1 MALLGQNVDYTDKD
15 FDSLRAR
22 LISLVR
28 SAFPEW
34 TDFNVANVGNILLE
48 SFAFVGDVLLFYQ
61 DRQASESRITTAQ
74 LRKSLLAL
82 TKLLGYEPAGA
93 SAATVEL
100 TVTLAA
106 VPVGDVTFSA
116 GDTFRTLEITD
127 PAVFQVLA
135 DTVLPGGT
143 SPPVALL
150 QVENSRDSQEV
161 FSATGL
167 ANQAIILA
175 DTPYIDGTA
184 SVVAANGAYTEV
196 DNFLDST
203 SADRHYTL
211 EVDENDRATITF
223 GNGINGA
230 IPSGSITVD
239 YKTGGGADG
248 NVEAGAI
255 QRPDQSYTDS
265 LANPVNIASVTNA
278 LPASGGADRETVEQI
293 RFNAPESLRVLN
305 RTVAREDYE
314 INARKVPGVARA
326 LMLTSN
332 ERPAIEEN
340 TGHLHVI
347 PDGGGLPTQTLK
359 DAVYTQVTETF
370 PNTLTFVVSVLD
382 PEYLTVDVQA
392 TVHLARGASAAT
404 VDAAIKA
411 NLASFFALENADGSI
426 NTNVDFGANLLDV
439 DGEQANEI
447 AWSDV
452 FNVVRDTAGV
462 RKIGDTL
469 GSFVLN
475 GEQRDVDIEPQ
486 QFPILGSVVLLN
498 GDTGGTLA

>member
-1 MALLGQNVDYTDKD
+1 MSLLGQNVDYTDKD

-34 TDFNVANVGNILLE
+34 TDFNVANVGNVLLE

-74 LRKSLLAL
+74 LRKSLLGLA
-82 TKLLGYEPAGA
+82 KLLGYEPAGA
-93 SAATVEL
+93 AAATVEL
-100 TVTLAA
+100 TVTLSA
-106 VPVGDVTFSA
+106 VPVGNVVFAA

-127 PAVFQVLA
+127 PVVFQVLT
-135 DTVLPGGT
+135 DTTLPGGT
-143 SPPVALL
+143 DPPVVLL
-150 QVENSRDSQEV
+150 QVENSSDSQEV
-161 FSATGL
+161 FSSTGL
-167 ANQAIILA
+167 ANQEITLA

-184 SVVAANGAYTEV
+184 SVVAADGSYTEV
-196 DNFLDST
+196 DNFLSST

-223 GNGINGA
+223 GNGINGT

-239 YKTGGGADG
+239 YQTGGGSTG

-255 QRPDQSYTDS
+255 QRSDQNYTDS
-265 LANPVNIASVTNA
+265 LANPITIASVTNL
-278 LPASGGADRETVEQI
+278 LPATGGDDRETVEQI
-293 RFNAPESLRVLN
+293 RFNAPESLRTLT

-314 INARKVPGVARA
+314 INARAVAGVSRA

-332 ERPAIEEN
+332 ERAAIAEN
-340 TGHLHVI
+340 TGQLHII

-359 DAVYTQVTETF
+359 DAVYTQVTETY
-370 PNTLTFVVSVLD
+370 PNTLTFLVDVVD

-392 TVHLARGASAAT
+392 TVFLARGASATT
-404 VDAAIKA
+404 VNAAIRA
-411 NLASFFALENADGSI
+411 NLAAFFALENDDGSV

-439 DGEQANEI
+439 DGEPTGEI

-452 FNVVRDTAGV
+452 FNVVRDTTGV
-462 RKIGDTL
+462 RKLGDTL

-475 GEQRDVDIEPQ
+475 GEQRDVAIEPQ
-486 QFPILGSVVLLN
+486 EFPVLGTVTLLN
-498 GDTGGTLA
+498 GDTGGALV